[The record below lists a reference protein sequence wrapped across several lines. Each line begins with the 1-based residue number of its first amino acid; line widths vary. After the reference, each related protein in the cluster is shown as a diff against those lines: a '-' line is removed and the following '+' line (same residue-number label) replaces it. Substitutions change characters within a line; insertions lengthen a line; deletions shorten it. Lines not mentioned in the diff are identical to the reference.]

1 MRRDR
6 HNTSDQ
12 NRDDYN
18 FGNGQCY
25 GHSGQSV
32 WKHKPSL
39 RLFMICNIRISSFY
53 KLCTYINN
61 KVTTR

>member
-1 MRRDR
+1 MSVQMRRDR

-25 GHSGQSV
+25 GQSF
-32 WKHKPSL
+32 WKDKPSS
-39 RLFMICNIRISSFY
+39 RVNYNI
-53 KLCTYINN
+53 
-61 KVTTR
+61 